1 MEGEGS
7 MYESKEG
14 FVYILVSPKTDYIKI
29 GGTDYPPL
37 KRIKEINTTEPY
49 KTLGP
54 WTLGDFRQVNDWR
67 KVEYN
72 LHYTFRSKKV
82 GEIEGQKELFTVSL
96 YEAVCKLNEIEP
108 AEIIRKPKV
117 DRMFQNEEFCNYLI
131 RLFNFT
137 GLLHWID
144 NQGIWTFVLFPAT
157 NGGRYFTISIGQH
170 EVAYSTLKKTDNNP
184 IHMILMDKLIFD
196 YGLVREWVYRHN
208 GAMEEDHYHTAL
220 PRSVSVYFE
229 GDFTIAHEFMK
240 LDGVRRAIIAYWT
253 ESLIILTEKE
263 VLSPYSKYHNYNAIA
278 ELKKRI
284 GGY

>member
-1 MEGEGS
+1 MNEN
-7 MYESKEG
+7 KEG
-14 FVYILVSPKTDYIKI
+14 FVYILVSQKTDYIKI

-54 WTLGDFRQVNDWR
+54 WRLGDFRQVNDWR

-72 LHYTFRSKKV
+72 LHYIFRSKRV
-82 GEIEGQKELFTVSL
+82 NEIEGQKELFIVSL
-96 YEAVCKLNEIEP
+96 YEASCKLNEIEP
-108 AEIIRKPKV
+108 TEIIRKPKV
-117 DRMFQNEEFCNYLI
+117 DRMFLDEEFCNYLL

-157 NGGRYFTISIGQH
+157 GRGRYFTINIGQH
-170 EVAYSTLKKTDNNP
+170 EVAFTTLPKKGNHSLN
-184 IHMILMDKLIFD
+184 MILMDKLIFD
-196 YGLVREWVYRHN
+196 YELVKEWIYKHN
-208 GAMEEDHYHTAL
+208 GSMEEEQYYTAL

-229 GDFTIAHEFMK
+229 GDFNTALEFMK

-253 ESLIILTEKE
+253 ESLMILTEKG
-263 VLSPYSKYHNYNAIA
+263 VLSPYAKYHNYNAIA
-278 ELKKRI
+278 ELKNKI
-284 GGY
+284 M